1 MRKGKTKQKGITL
14 IALVITIIVLLI
26 LAGVSIATLTG
37 QNGVL
42 TQAQNAKEETEESKE
57 KEEVRVAYMAA
68 KTAKGED
75 IGELVLESE
84 MNEELK
90 NIGSDGNATGTTNL
104 TVTFPNGNV
113 YTINQT
119 TGEISGPEKEEIEDY
134 KEYTIIT
141 HNYWNYE
148 DGEDIGWERIEIE
161 LDLDEVT
168 EKYKNKYIE
177 EIESSLTDEFL
188 IVYDI
193 NHESGE
199 NITFDDLVEEYYKET
214 GVRYTNAKDLVVLGS
229 GMPEDM
235 YYRMI
240 EEIKQQYLN
249 DNNIDSEN
257 LNVTVYDFDGEKI
270 YGYISKEEIKNEPGE
285 YIYTVNVN
293 EKTYKFKVV
302 IDRYEIVGDGSNAY
316 VYDFNE
322 KKNLKILS
330 GTIIING
337 EEQDIPKEDILTEDD
352 YTYIYTHKYFEYKV
366 DEVTKKMN
374 IQCEDIEVEGYI
386 GVIFVT

>member
-1 MRKGKTKQKGITL
+1 MKGKQKGITL

-57 KEEVRVAYMAA
+57 KEDVRVAYMAA

-84 MNEELK
+84 MDEELK

-134 KEYTIIT
+134 KEYTIIA

-148 DGEDIGWERIEIE
+148 DGEDIGWERIEIV

-270 YGYISKEEIKNEPGE
+270 YGDISGEEIKNEPGE

-337 EEQDIPKEDILTEDD
+337 EEQVIPKEDILTKDD
-352 YTYIYTHKYFEYKV
+352 YTYIYTYKYFEYEV
-366 DEVTKKMN
+366 DVIPKKMN